1 MRMMDLP
8 MTIDTLRYF
17 AGWADKLEGR
27 TIPTDGFMGRPTLS
41 YTRRAPVGVAG
52 QIVPW
57 NAPLMIAVWKLAP
70 ALAAGCPVVIKP
82 SEDAPLAVAR
92 LGKLA
97 CEAGLPAGVV
107 NIVHGMGAEVGA
119 ALVAHPLVSKISFTG
134 STEVGRTIACDA
146 ARTFKRVTLELG
158 GKAAQIVFADADLD
172 RAIPSL
178 VAGMFANQGQTCAAG
193 SRVLAHRSIA
203 DALEAR
209 LADAARTIRVG
220 PPTEAGVQMGALI
233 NPRHLAR
240 VRAHVAAALAEGAVM
255 LAGDEQVPPR
265 GCFMRPTILGGV
277 HPGMR
282 IAREE
287 VFGPVGMVMPF
298 ETEDDA
304 IRIANDTPFGLSASV
319 WTQDVGTAH
328 RVAERLDVGAVA
340 INAWSPIDARL
351 PWAAPGKAESGVTC
365 RRPRSIRTSRKRSS
379 RPRCDVAAHAA
390 PHRVHALEERY
401 LMDYQKR
408 QKRFWHPMSSA
419 AAGHTTPTVIIARG
433 DGNYV
438 YDVEGHRMLDG
449 VGGLWNV
456 NVGHNRP
463 EVKAAIA
470 RQMDELSYYQT
481 FDGVAHPR
489 VYDLADRLCAMFEQ
503 EDMQRVMFG
512 SGGSDAIETALKM
525 ARQYWVAAGEP
536 SRTKFLSLRNGY
548 HGVHMGGTSIGGN
561 GVYHYN
567 HGPLLPGCVLLDTP
581 WLYRNPWNCDD
592 PDQLVEHCIRQLEDT
607 IAFHGQQ
614 TIAAFVA
621 EPVQGAGGLI
631 VPPAGYWARVRNVC
645 DRHGIL
651 LIADEVVTGFGRTGS
666 MLGSRGWGVAADI
679 LCVAKG
685 ISAGYVPLGAT
696 LYNGRIAQAI
706 EHGAGFSHVVMH
718 GYTYS
723 GHPLACRVARR
734 TRHRRS
740 RGSSG
745 QRGAHGPTPARA
757 VAAVDARLRNGRR
770 RARQGADAGAR
781 SRDRQGE
788 PHAARSRQGVRGARG
803 GCRTQAR
810 RAGPGDRQ
818 QDRDVAAADAA
829 AEETD
834 LIAHALR
841 DALQECCADARAI
854 A

>member
-1 MRMMDLP
+1 MMKIQNLIGGRHCDASTGRTFDKLAPATGDCICTVPASSADDVDRAVRAAHDALHDDAWARAGGAARARWLYRLADLVERESEALESLLAVEQGRPPAEMRMMDLP

-277 HPGMR
+277 HPDMR

-298 ETEDDA
+298 ETEDEA

-351 PWAAPGKAESGVTC
+351 PWGGTRQSGIGRDLSKAALDSY
-365 RRPRSIRTSRKRSS
+365 
-379 RPRCDVAAHAA
+379 
-390 PHRVHALEERY
+390 LEE
-401 LMDYQKR
+401 KIVT
-408 QKRFWHPMSSA
+408 A
-419 AAGHTTPTVIIARG
+419 A
-433 DGNYV
+433 
-438 YDVEGHRMLDG
+438 L
-449 VGGLWNV
+449 
-456 NVGHNRP
+456 
-463 EVKAAIA
+463 
-470 RQMDELSYYQT
+470 
-481 FDGVAHPR
+481 
-489 VYDLADRLCAMFEQ
+489 
-503 EDMQRVMFG
+503 
-512 SGGSDAIETALKM
+512 
-525 ARQYWVAAGEP
+525 
-536 SRTKFLSLRNGY
+536 
-548 HGVHMGGTSIGGN
+548 
-561 GVYHYN
+561 
-567 HGPLLPGCVLLDTP
+567 
-581 WLYRNPWNCDD
+581 
-592 PDQLVEHCIRQLEDT
+592 
-607 IAFHGQQ
+607 
-614 TIAAFVA
+614 
-621 EPVQGAGGLI
+621 
-631 VPPAGYWARVRNVC
+631 
-645 DRHGIL
+645 
-651 LIADEVVTGFGRTGS
+651 
-666 MLGSRGWGVAADI
+666 
-679 LCVAKG
+679 
-685 ISAGYVPLGAT
+685 
-696 LYNGRIAQAI
+696 
-706 EHGAGFSHVVMH
+706 
-718 GYTYS
+718 
-723 GHPLACRVARR
+723 
-734 TRHRRS
+734 
-740 RGSSG
+740 
-745 QRGAHGPTPARA
+745 
-757 VAAVDARLRNGRR
+757 
-770 RARQGADAGAR
+770 
-781 SRDRQGE
+781 
-788 PHAARSRQGVRGARG
+788 
-803 GCRTQAR
+803 
-810 RAGPGDRQ
+810 
-818 QDRDVAAADAA
+818 
-829 AEETD
+829 
-834 LIAHALR
+834 
-841 DALQECCADARAI
+841 
-854 A
+854 